1 MEVLVISK
9 NTIKPSNP
17 TPSNLR
23 HFQLS
28 FLDQINHPRILPL
41 IFYYPLGFEDNSRA
55 TNLKRSNQ
63 LKKSLA
69 DVLTKF
75 YPLAG
80 RVKKNLYI
88 ECNDEGVL
96 YLEAQVNC
104 QLSQIIGQQPINPHV
119 ELNKL
124 LPFDRL
130 NDAGDVLLAIQVTV
144 FKCGGMAIGMCFSHK
159 IADGLSTS
167 TFANS
172 WASAARA
179 GHSNM
184 VCPRLD
190 SATYFPPRDMS
201 CYNIKTGMT
210 EEKMVS
216 KRFLFNASAISTL
229 KDKYA
234 NEIQPTRVE
243 ALSAFVWS
251 RFVVATSDQVETQA
265 EADVEAETSI
275 TKLYMLIH
283 GLDLRMRMNP
293 PLPESY
299 FGNFSWVV
307 MIMPC
312 MDKTVEEGYGFVA
325 KMREAIKKTK
335 DSDYVKRIQEGDT
348 LFSSMKRKGDD
359 KSSQEPPREEA
370 MRKKIEFGHFIFS
383 SYCRFQLYEVDFGWG
398 RPIWVSQA
406 TLPLKNRATFMPTR
420 SGDGIEVWIN
430 LTDVDMAKFEA
441 DGVCLKFVSQ
451 ASDR

>member
-1 MEVLVISK
+1 
-9 NTIKPSNP
+9 
-17 TPSNLR
+17 
-23 HFQLS
+23 
-28 FLDQINHPRILPL
+28 
-41 IFYYPLGFEDNSRA
+41 
-55 TNLKRSNQ
+55 
-63 LKKSLA
+63 
-69 DVLTKF
+69 
-75 YPLAG
+75 
-80 RVKKNLYI
+80 
-88 ECNDEGVL
+88 
-96 YLEAQVNC
+96 
-104 QLSQIIGQQPINPHV
+104 
-119 ELNKL
+119 
-124 LPFDRL
+124 
-130 NDAGDVLLAIQVTV
+130 
-144 FKCGGMAIGMCFSHK
+144 
-159 IADGLSTS
+159 
-167 TFANS
+167 
-172 WASAARA
+172 
-179 GHSNM
+179 M

-201 CYNIKTGMT
+201 CYNIKTGRT

-243 ALSAFVWS
+243 ALSAFIWS
-251 RFVVATSDQVETQA
+251 RFVVAMSDQVEA
-265 EADVEAETSI
+265 ETETSI
-275 TKLYMLIH
+275 TRLYLVIH
-283 GLDLRMRMNP
+283 GLDLRMRMNSSP
-293 PLPESY
+293 TESY
-299 FGNFSWVV
+299 FVNFSWVV
-307 MIMPC
+307 TIMPS
-312 MDKTVEEGYGFVA
+312 MDKTVEEGYGFVT
-325 KMREAIKKTK
+325 KMREAVKKTK

-441 DGVCLKFVSQ
+441 DGVFLKFVSQ

>member
-307 MIMPC
+307 MIMPRR
-312 MDKTVEEGYGFVA
+312 A
-325 KMREAIKKTK
+325 AA
-335 DSDYVKRIQEGDT
+335 SPW
-348 LFSSMKRKGDD
+348 
-359 KSSQEPPREEA
+359 PPA
-370 MRKKIEFGHFIFS
+370 GPLHIPSVSCI
-383 SYCRFQLYEVDFGWG
+383 FQL
-398 RPIWVSQA
+398 SS
-406 TLPLKNRATFMPTR
+406 L
-420 SGDGIEVWIN
+420 
-430 LTDVDMAKFEA
+430 
-441 DGVCLKFVSQ
+441 
-451 ASDR
+451 